1 MWKDLPKE
9 QKEEYKKM
17 ICVFCSLS
25 SLFSQKSINTEK
37 VTEPYINSK
46 YQETIFSKVFN
57 ATIEDIGN
65 TSYDAS
71 LTIEKDGQKTNY
83 LVGIKSFQFKNG
95 AQKIAQFKHQNIDWA
110 DKISKIEKAKKNIK
124 EINKLNH
131 SIYKELAKRISEL
144 RNQRLRS
151 SQANLKGF
159 NYSNETDIKAVYHV
173 LMPAVKDSQ
182 AVVYVGETDYSLI
195 DINNIKI
202 TGCYTNRNPYNFGF
216 TDGKHQYKFT
226 VADSQLYMI
235 FDNAN
240 IIQEAWNIDYVEDA
254 YAVFAKLANINKQ
267 VPDYELSSFKT
278 QKTEVTEYYIWSL
291 MEDHALNRYSGF
303 NAFNS
308 VGSRLTKEQRIELRK
323 RLLKKYKD
331 LLSNEKVVSVID
343 STCKFILTEAKTDEQ
358 RFKKEQFRT
367 QIINV
372 LNEITD
378 VDVEFKEEIL
388 KLLFRPITEMY
399 IPIPDSYNF
408 HQQHPNFFVK
418 NIFHFNAKKNFT
430 TSVEK
435 RSFDLVFEPS
445 GEKIKAYI
453 GQQAGKSIMS
463 VESMQHLGNW
473 ILKGIFQ
480 LKDYEVL
487 TKDKLEEIGI
497 NSIVL
502 YRTKS
507 DNDVHLQ
514 FIYVE

>member
-95 AQKIAQFKHQNIDWA
+95 AQKIAQFKQQNKEWTNKTY
-110 DKISKIEKAKKNIK
+110 KIVEAKNIK
-124 EINKLNH
+124 EINRLNLP
-131 SIYKELAKRISEL
+131 IYEELAKRISEL

-173 LMPAVKDSQ
+173 LMPAVKDCQ

-195 DINNIKI
+195 DIDNIKI
-202 TGCYTNRNPYNFGF
+202 TGCYTSGNPCNFGF

-226 VADSQLYMI
+226 AADSQLYMF

-240 IIQEAWNIDYVEDA
+240 IIQETWNIDYVEDA
-254 YAVFAKLANINKQ
+254 YAVFAKLANISKQ
-267 VPDYELSSFKT
+267 TPNYELPSFKT

-291 MEDHALNRYSGF
+291 LEDHALNRYSGF

-308 VGSRLTKEQRIELRK
+308 VGSRLTKEQRIEL
-323 RLLKKYKD
+323 KKKIEKKHKD
-331 LLSNEKVVSVID
+331 LLSNKKVVSVID

-408 HQQHPNFFVK
+408 HQQHTNFFVK
-418 NIFHFNAKKNFT
+418 NIFQFNTKKNFT
-430 TSVEK
+430 TSVEE
-435 RSFDLVFEPS
+435 RSFNLVFEPS

-463 VESMQHLGNW
+463 IESMQYLGNW